1 MQVHF
6 STHLILLVS
15 ELGSNWGGRVDHVE
29 AFYPRQLVL
38 SILFGNDVRHFL
50 CVLVDEW

>member
-1 MQVHF
+1 MWENF
-6 STHLILLVS
+6 FTHLILLVS

-38 SILFGNDVRHFL
+38 SILGNGVKTNFA
-50 CVLVDEW
+50 